1 MGFLRWLIGIII
13 IFWILGLVLDIGGGM
28 IHILIVIAV
37 IIFVYDLVTGKGR
50 H

>member
-1 MGFLRWLIGIII
+1 MGFALQ
-13 IFWILGLVLDIGGGM
+13 IGGGM

-37 IIFVYDLVTGKGR
+37 IIFVFDLVTGKGR